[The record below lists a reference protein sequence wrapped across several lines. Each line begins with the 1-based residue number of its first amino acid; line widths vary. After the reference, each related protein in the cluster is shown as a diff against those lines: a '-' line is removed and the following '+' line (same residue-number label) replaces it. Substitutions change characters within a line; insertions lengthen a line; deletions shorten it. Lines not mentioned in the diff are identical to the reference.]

1 MAEKKNFGDKI
12 LVFREEISKQDW
24 SPDGENVSQ
33 NYEFLSNKKMKVNV
47 QKALVKAGLDWR
59 VDFTDLQ
66 IMPAIGER
74 QTQHYICKAIAT
86 ISDPSDPSDE
96 YIQWTAFGEAADTSD
111 KAISKMQTN
120 AFKNLIAN
128 NLLVADL
135 TEEGESIAESM
146 QSAKDSGKSG
156 YDAKKEVAK
165 EIVLKKHGEP
175 TKTEIKTPKGGPTA
189 IQVQVM
195 EKILNKVK
203 ILDDVVL
210 APFGKADEIEQRYR
224 AVKTNDDAAQFII
237 DFKGVV
243 ELQ

>member
-59 VDFTDLQ
+59 VDYTDLQ

-74 QTQHYICKAIAT
+74 QTQHYICKAVAT
-86 ISDPSDPSDE
+86 ISEPGDNSQC
-96 YIQWTAFGEAADTSD
+96 IQWIAYGEAADTSD

-120 AFKNLIAN
+120 AFKNLVAN

-135 TEEGESIAESM
+135 TEEGESIAESV

-156 YDAKKEVAK
+156 YVAKKEVAK
-165 EIVLKKHGEP
+165 EMVLKQHGEP
-175 TKTEIKTPKGGPTA
+175 EKAPVKGSPTA
-189 IQVQVM
+189 IQAQVM

-203 ILDDVVL
+203 TLDDTTL
-210 APFGKADEIEQRYR
+210 ASYGTADEIEQRYR
-224 AVKTNDDAAQFII
+224 AVKTADDAAQFIT

-243 ELQ
+243 QLQ